1 MAMSATATCP
11 ACGALITP
19 GSKFCPECGAQIQSE
34 DTRTT
39 SDNKKASSPP
49 RSERLRDPNQQA
61 TSPEPARS
69 QGHKGLISIII
80 LIALIGLWA
89 TKPWIPRGYKSPD
102 NVMSWV
108 YKNAHHKIEMIAGY
122 ASLDNSLK
130 AAGAASSANP
140 DDVKIHL
147 MKNTKTK
154 DYVFKLK
161 QRYIYLIR
169 ITEGEDSYYEEGVA
183 LKRDNNGKVYHHQ
196 LSRSEMDQIDNNA
209 REEYWW
215 TIEGFDD
222 VGND

>member
-1 MAMSATATCP
+1 MPVALKCP
-11 ACGALITP
+11 VCGALITS

-39 SDNKKASSPP
+39 SDNKKASSPT

-69 QGHKGLISIII
+69 HGHKGLISIIL
-80 LIALIGLWA
+80 LIALIGLWV

-108 YKNAHHKIEMIAGY
+108 YKNAHHQIDMITLT
-122 ASLDNSLK
+122 ASLDNTLK
-130 AAGAASSANP
+130 AAGAASSADQ

-147 MKNTKTK
+147 MKNTKSK

-161 QRYIYLIR
+161 RRYIYLIR
-169 ITEGEDSYYEEGVA
+169 ITEGEDFYYEEGVA
-183 LKRDNNGKVYHHQ
+183 LKRDNDGKVYHHQ
-196 LSRSEMDQIDNNA
+196 LSRSEMDQVDSNA

-215 TIEGFDD
+215 TNEGFDD
-222 VGND
+222 LGNG